1 MSLSRCTLVPKTRL
15 TEIVEPYP
23 TMVER
28 EIAEVD
34 DATFPLASARLV
46 GGTFRLSG
54 TVESLGRGEYRGLRM
69 RVLIELSVTKVLS
82 YELDDTSGGGA
93 LIHESAE
100 PFDAAQSVRLMSTS
114 TNPSLQLDE
123 AEPPYLHYHLLK
135 GALARYRD
143 RPTELVLHP

>member
-100 PFDAAQSVRLMSTS
+100 PFDGGLHLIGVIPRILTVFTTEQSQINLEES
-114 TNPSLQLDE
+114 E
-123 AEPPYLHYHLLK
+123 
-135 GALARYRD
+135 
-143 RPTELVLHP
+143 RPVAFRRWWRCGSSSQHTQ

>member
-1 MSLSRCTLVPKTRL
+1 
-15 TEIVEPYP
+15 
-23 TMVER
+23 MVER

-100 PFDAAQSVRLMSTS
+100 PFDGGTPSHRRDPAHLDSIYDGTV
-114 TNPSLQLDE
+114 TNKLGR
-123 AEPPYLHYHLLK
+123 K
-135 GALARYRD
+135 
-143 RPTELVLHP
+143 